1 VVLCSFLQPRSIDF
15 LARLAQFVRTLQPFL
30 RALRQPGR
38 QNVGVD
44 CGEDD
49 RHRPRVQQLH
59 EKGRVGRPA
68 RNSQF
73 AVLCRCAYD
82 LFAGRENVR
91 MAQVAWRKSKDFR
104 NASQVSTW
112 IIGIAYRTAI
122 REQRRQKR
130 YATWLSLDECT
141 ESCVDS
147 TVQTETRDWLRQG
160 LGSLSRD
167 QQLALLL
174 SYGAGYAVDEI
185 AALTFVPVGT
195 VKTRLFHARNKLRR
209 FLPVI
214 SGQHLLAPEGE
225 SRCVQR
231 LLITEA

>member
-1 VVLCSFLQPRSIDF
+1 MRVARTSTATRDRELLTRVASGDRSALDELYLGYHPRLRRFLSLCLQRDSIDEVINDTF
-15 LARLAQFVRTLQPFL
+15 MV
-30 RALRQPGR
+30 
-38 QNVGVD
+38 V
-44 CGEDD
+44 
-49 RHRPRVQQLH
+49 
-59 EKGRVGRPA
+59 
-68 RNSQF
+68 
-73 AVLCRCAYD
+73 
-82 LFAGRENVR
+82 
-91 MAQVAWRKSKDFR
+91 WRKSKDFR

-122 REQRRQKR
+122 KEQRRQKR

-147 TVQTETRDWLRQG
+147 TAQTETRDWLREG

-185 AALTFVPVGT
+185 ATLTLVPVGT

-209 FLPVI
+209 VLPVI
-214 SGQHLLAPEGE
+214 GGDGSSVL
-225 SRCVQR
+225 SRSAAELREVHKRNAARTCARCLPNTTQR
-231 LLITEA
+231 PLPKSPTRA

>member
-1 VVLCSFLQPRSIDF
+1 MRVARASTATQDRELLTRVALGDRSALDDLYLGYHPRLRRFLSLYLQPDSIDEVINDTF
-15 LARLAQFVRTLQPFL
+15 MV
-30 RALRQPGR
+30 
-38 QNVGVD
+38 V
-44 CGEDD
+44 
-49 RHRPRVQQLH
+49 
-59 EKGRVGRPA
+59 
-68 RNSQF
+68 
-73 AVLCRCAYD
+73 
-82 LFAGRENVR
+82 
-91 MAQVAWRKSKDFR
+91 WRKSKDFR

-122 REQRRQKR
+122 REQRRQRR

-167 QQLALLL
+167 QQVALLL

-214 SGQHLLAPEGE
+214 GGQHLLAPEGE
-225 SRCVQR
+225 SRCGQR
-231 LLITEA
+231 LLVTEA

>member
-1 VVLCSFLQPRSIDF
+1 MRVARTSTAARDRELLTRVASGDRSALDDLYLGYHPRLRRFLSLYLRPDSIDEVINDTF
-15 LARLAQFVRTLQPFL
+15 MV
-30 RALRQPGR
+30 
-38 QNVGVD
+38 V
-44 CGEDD
+44 
-49 RHRPRVQQLH
+49 
-59 EKGRVGRPA
+59 
-68 RNSQF
+68 
-73 AVLCRCAYD
+73 
-82 LFAGRENVR
+82 
-91 MAQVAWRKSKDFR
+91 WRKAKDFR

-130 YATWLSLDECT
+130 YATWSSLDECT

-214 SGQHLLAPEGE
+214 CGDP
-225 SRCVQR
+225 V
-231 LLITEA
+231 